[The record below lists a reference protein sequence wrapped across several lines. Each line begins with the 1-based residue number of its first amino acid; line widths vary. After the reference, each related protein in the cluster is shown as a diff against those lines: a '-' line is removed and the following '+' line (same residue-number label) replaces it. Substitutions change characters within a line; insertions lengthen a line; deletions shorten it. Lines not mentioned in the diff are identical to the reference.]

1 MYINEYLLVFNRKKY
16 IDAVAGL
23 MIVWMIFGH
32 LQQVTGYFVK
42 FPQILFFF
50 MPWFYY
56 KAGALHTEKP
66 FYEIVNRGWQKFM
79 KPFIVYGVIGQIILV
94 ICLLLENELS
104 LKPYLYSPIRS
115 LLLGGTIPGN
125 TPLWFIPSIFITQC
139 LYAFL
144 YEKKVPVYVCA
155 VIGFLGGLLL
165 SRVNSNF
172 IPVYFASGLFGM
184 FFYAMGKL
192 LHNYETDRKI
202 LVVVSIICCAL
213 LLIKHDP
220 CVEIRYVAS
229 IENISI
235 FDFLHGTIVALCG
248 CILVNAMFCFL
259 QPLLKFPILQFIGRN
274 AMDFYLVHWIILIG
288 IVRLVLGDLLHVQD
302 ARVQLVIA
310 GIVCLIFIPFFIFA
324 KNSCLIRN

>member
-1 MYINEYLLVFNRKKY
+1 MLERKKY

-42 FPQILFFF
+42 IPQILFFF

-56 KAGALHTEKP
+56 KAGALHTERP
-66 FYEIVNRGWQKFM
+66 FYEILNRGWQKFM

-125 TPLWFIPSIFITQC
+125 APLWFIPSILITQS
-139 LYAFL
+139 LFTYL
-144 YEKKVPVYVCA
+144 YEKKVPAYLCA

-202 LVVVSIICCAL
+202 LVVISIICCTL

-229 IENISI
+229 IANISI

-248 CILVNAMFCFL
+248 CVLVNALFYFA
-259 QPLLKFPILQFIGRN
+259 QPVLKFPILQFVGRY
-274 AMDFYLVHWIILIG
+274 AMDFYVVHWIILVG
-288 IVRLVLGDLLHVQD
+288 IARLILGDLLHVYDTGLQFVF
-302 ARVQLVIA
+302 AGIGCLVIM
-310 GIVCLIFIPFFIFA
+310 PFFILI
-324 KNSCLIRN
+324 KKLCLLKRS